1 MQKNILRPH
10 ALRVPRLAGSRPHPT
25 PTAHSRAASTT
36 LLTPPSIHRHTGYI
50 SPRRRSPTRVPSPLR
65 TPTDI
70 NYRIVLEYVARPIAS
85 LSRLVGRL
93 HLPRVANPP
102 PPRPHLR
109 RRHRPLERR
118 EALRANLTRVRASR
132 RDDVCGPPAG
142 LKPDLNH
149 IAALERAVEHSWDCF
164 EALGCLLAAL
174 LTLVRPLGGKLD
186 SRTLL
191 FCRPSSHQQ
200 PRRW

>member
-1 MQKNILRPH
+1 MQKIYFAHTPY
-10 ALRVPRLAGSRPHPT
+10 VPRLAGSRPHPI

-118 EALRANLTRVRASR
+118 EALQRRGSQEQPERRMIIMSQHAWQKPQHSRARSSR
-132 RDDVCGPPAG
+132 LPRKRCIACGF
-142 LKPDLNH
+142 
-149 IAALERAVEHSWDCF
+149 R
-164 EALGCLLAAL
+164 LLARVTQTNYL
-174 LTLVRPLGGKLD
+174 P
-186 SRTLL
+186 
-191 FCRPSSHQQ
+191 C
-200 PRRW
+200 